1 MRLTPL
7 LTACLSLTLAACGDR
22 APGSGED
29 GDPAARAGHG
39 RVLLVGVDGA
49 APRLV
54 DELLAEG
61 ALPNL
66 AVLARSGARGTIRSL
81 TPIDSP
87 PIWNTIATGKLPAAH
102 GIRGFAYE
110 QADGGRALYLGSH
123 RRSHALWN
131 IVSDAGRTAVVVNFW
146 NTYPPERIR
155 GVMVSD
161 HLIPRNVSVRREMTG
176 AAAVPAGP
184 TVHPEAWQAR
194 AAEILRDRTPL
205 TSFTNPL
212 VDDPEL
218 PDWLALVGDDL
229 PRRFEEDGALT
240 RLSLALEAEWQPDLL
255 MVLLPGVDRVSHFL
269 WGSLV
274 EDQSVYPEELRQDA
288 TRRAAGRRALTR
300 YYRYV
305 DALLGLLVA
314 RYDGDDLIVVLSDHG
329 FEPGR
334 GLGILTGVHEGEAA
348 IDGVVFARGPGIAAG
363 TRIGGFSVADVAPTL
378 LAWMGLAV
386 GRDMDGRVAS
396 FVGVDE
402 PAFVD
407 THDLTPV
414 ERIAVDPSGA
424 EDEIHRQLEQ
434 LGYIE

>member
-1 MRLTPL
+1 M
-7 LTACLSLTLAACGDR
+7 
-22 APGSGED
+22 
-29 GDPAARAGHG
+29 
-39 RVLLVGVDGA
+39 
-49 APRLV
+49 
-54 DELLAEG
+54 
-61 ALPNL
+61 
-66 AVLARSGARGTIRSL
+66 
-81 TPIDSP
+81 
-87 PIWNTIATGKLPAAH
+87 
-102 GIRGFAYE
+102 
-110 QADGGRALYLGSH
+110 
-123 RRSHALWN
+123 
-131 IVSDAGRTAVVVNFW
+131 
-146 NTYPPERIR
+146 
-155 GVMVSD
+155 
-161 HLIPRNVSVRREMTG
+161 
-176 AAAVPAGP
+176 
-184 TVHPEAWQAR
+184 
-194 AAEILRDRTPL
+194 
-205 TSFTNPL
+205 
-212 VDDPEL
+212 
-218 PDWLALVGDDL
+218 
-229 PRRFEEDGALT
+229 
-240 RLSLALEAEWQPDLL
+240 
-255 MVLLPGVDRVSHFL
+255 
-269 WGSLV
+269 
-274 EDQSVYPEELRQDA
+274 
-288 TRRAAGRRALTR
+288 
-300 YYRYV
+300 